1 MFYKEAV
8 DSSTLGL
15 LRSLQSKHYLNGFYL
30 AGGTALALYHGHRKS
45 VDIDLFSDSSFDTA
59 QMLEN
64 LSRDFD
70 FALLFSAPNTLKG
83 AIGNIKVDIIAHRYH
98 LVNAPVKEED
108 IIVMSEQ
115 DIVAMKLNAIST
127 SGQRIK
133 DFIYFYYLLEKYDL
147 KTMLGWYAEKYNQK
161 NDLLILKSLI
171 YFYDVEESEWPV
183 MVKDPDLKWKD
194 IKRKIEKKVLSYS
207 HQATS
212 DK

>member
-15 LRSLQSKHYLNGFYL
+15 LRSLQSKQYLSGFYL
-30 AGGTALALYHGHRKS
+30 AGGTALALFNGHRKS

-64 LSRDFD
+64 LSQDFD
-70 FALLFSAPNTLKG
+70 FTLLFSAPNTLKG
-83 AIGNIKVDIIAHRYH
+83 AIGDIKVDIIAHRYH

-108 IIVMSEQ
+108 IFVLSEQ

-133 DFIYFYYLLEKYDL
+133 DFIDIYFLLEKYDL
-147 KTMLGWYAEKYNQK
+147 KIMLVWYVEKYNQK

-171 YFYDVEESEWPV
+171 YFDDVEESEWPV
-183 MVKDPDLKWKD
+183 MIKEPNLKWKD
-194 IKRKIEKKVLSYS
+194 VKRRLEKKVLS
-207 HQATS
+207 HIRHTTG
-212 DK
+212 